1 MLLEELPPDCHAA
14 LLSILYI
21 VGESA
26 KMKKTT
32 LFIAYAAV
40 IAAMYATLTIL
51 QNLLLPG
58 SASAAVQF
66 RVSEVL
72 TILALYTPAAIPG
85 LAVGCAVANL
95 SSVSVAGPLD
105 LIIGSAASLIAAV
118 LMYATRNVRLFK
130 LPVLAALMPALVNGV
145 LVGFEIDFFIV
156 NQGSFNFYD
165 FLFQGG
171 CVALGELAVLFLLG
185 LPLTR
190 LIELKGLDKKL
201 FREVP

>member
-1 MLLEELPPDCHAA
+1 
-14 LLSILYI
+14 
-21 VGESA
+21 
-26 KMKKTT
+26 MKKTT
-32 LFIAYAAV
+32 LFIVYAAV
-40 IAAMYATLTIL
+40 IAALYATLTIL
-51 QNLLLPG
+51 QNVLLPG

-66 RVSEVL
+66 RVTEVL

-95 SSVSVAGPLD
+95 SSFAVAGPLD
-105 LIIGSAASLIAAV
+105 LIIGSLASLIAAA
-118 LMYATRNVRLFK
+118 LMYATRNVRLVR

-145 LVGFEIDFFIV
+145 LVGFEIDFFMV
-156 NQGSFNFYD
+156 NQGFFNLYD

-190 LIELKGLDKKL
+190 LIEVKGLDKKL
-201 FREVP
+201 FYEVQ